1 MINNIQN
8 LFIKYKIN
16 STPKNTVLDLFVEF
30 FKKELNI
37 ELKKE
42 DFKLDIK
49 NKTIYLNKNNSS
61 FKFFLKSKLTEE
73 TKELLEKESGL
84 KINF

>member
-16 STPKNTVLDLFVEF
+16 STPKNKVLDLFVEI

-42 DFKLDIK
+42 DFKLDVK

-61 FKFFLKSKLTEE
+61 FKFFLKSKLIEE
-73 TKELLEKESGL
+73 VKELLEKELGL

>member
-16 STPKNTVLDLFVEF
+16 STPKNKVLDLFVEI

-42 DFKLDIK
+42 DFKLDVK

-73 TKELLEKESGL
+73 IKELLEKESGL

>member
-16 STPKNTVLDLFVEF
+16 STPKNKVLDLFVEI

-42 DFKLDIK
+42 DFKLDVK

-73 TKELLEKESGL
+73 VKELLEKESGL

>member
-16 STPKNTVLDLFVEF
+16 STPKSKVLDLFVEI

-42 DFKLDIK
+42 DFKLDVK

-73 TKELLEKESGL
+73 IKELLEKESGL